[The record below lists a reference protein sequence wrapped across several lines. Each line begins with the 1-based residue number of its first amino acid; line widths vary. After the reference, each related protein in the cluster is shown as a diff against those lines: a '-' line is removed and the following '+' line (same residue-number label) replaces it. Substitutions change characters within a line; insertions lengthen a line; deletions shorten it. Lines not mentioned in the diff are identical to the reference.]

1 MQHDRVSPS
10 GKMVRSIC
18 IPQEPRNSSNGS
30 DVGYSCKHITFWKGN
45 RILKRAW
52 SSDRFKLIHHIGQHT
67 RRGHHE

>member
-30 DVGYSCKHITFWKGN
+30 DVGFSRKHITFWKGN
-45 RILKRAW
+45 RILKRVHVSGYFHCIW
-52 SSDRFKLIHHIGQHT
+52 SYI
-67 RRGHHE
+67 